1 MNVSGF
7 SSATRCPSS
16 RSSAIWPWNFP
27 FQVAPWRRALVD
39 HHPADVVAMAG
50 VAAARIAEADDEQ
63 IERRGA
69 FAPAP
74 GEAH

>member
-1 MNVSGF
+1 MPIEPKLGDLAVELPLPGGAV
-7 SSATRCPSS
+7 ATG
-16 RSSAIWPWNFP
+16 
-27 FQVAPWRRALVD
+27 QLVD

-50 VAAARIAEADDEQ
+50 VAAARIAEADDKQ